1 MKIAAVIIAGGKSS
15 RMGRDKALVE
25 VAGRPVIR
33 WIADRIAPQVA
44 SLAINANDDRLAF
57 LGFPVISDISH
68 DIGTPLAGVQA
79 GLSWAKA
86 KGFDAVLTVPSDS
99 PFLPLDLVARL
110 AGQGPAIAASGEQR
124 HFLTGLWPI
133 RLLDVLE
140 SNAPRRV
147 QDFARQVSARVVE
160 WPIEPYDPFFN
171 INTPD
176 DLAEASRIAEEFI
189 P

>member
-25 VAGRPVIR
+25 VAGCPVIG
-33 WIADRIAPQVA
+33 WIADRIGPQVA
-44 SLAINANDDRLAF
+44 SLAINANNDRLSF
-57 LGFPVISDISH
+57 LGFPVIPDISH
-68 DIGTPLAGVQA
+68 DIGTPLAGVHA
-79 GLSWAKA
+79 GLTWARA
-86 KGFDAVLTVPSDS
+86 NGYDAVLTVPSDS

-124 HFLTGLWPI
+124 HFLTGLWPSE
-133 RLLDVLE
+133 LFKVLE
-140 SNAPRRV
+140 DSQLRRV
-147 QDFARQVSARVVE
+147 QDFARLVSAKAIY

-171 INTPD
+171 VNTPE
-176 DLAEASRIAEEFI
+176 DLAEAQRLAAEFL